1 MKDNIIRIRTDQE
14 FDEKV
19 DYLQKINGYKNKSD
33 TIRRTVEKEYRREF
47 VEPVHKPS
55 FKMGEK
61 EQKWHDELVEGVK
74 YLEAEMKDI
83 NDDFANIPPKD
94 SKTKEEYVAE
104 YRKREKAKEDLQ
116 WTIRQLESGNLKLGE

>member
-33 TIRRTVEKEYRREF
+33 TIRKTIEKEYRKEF
-47 VEPVHKPS
+47 VETVHKS
-55 FKMGEK
+55 TFKLGEK
-61 EQKWHDELVEGVK
+61 EQELHDELVESVK

-83 NDDFANIPPKD
+83 SDSFTNISPQDD
-94 SKTKEEYVAE
+94 KTKEKLIAQF
-104 YRKREKAKEDLQ
+104 RKREKAKEDLQ
-116 WTIRQLESGNLKLGE
+116 WTIRQLEKGDLTLG